1 MRMRGAALFVVTLLA
16 LPLAVWLLPPSE
28 SLFPFWAAYLVL
40 FSFGIWKIQN
50 MRLRG
55 FALVVGAFLAFP
67 FVSYLWPC
75 EDCGGSGVPAYL
87 LWAMS
92 AAAFLI
98 GVWLLVRGRR
108 R

>member
-16 LPLAVWLLPPSE
+16 LPLAVWLLPPWE
-28 SLFPFWAAYLVL
+28 SLFPFWAAYLAL

-67 FVSYLWPC
+67 FVAYLWPC
-75 EDCGGSGVPAYL
+75 EDCGGSEVRAYF

-98 GVWLLVRGRR
+98 GVGLLVRGRR